1 MFFSNSMGLFGF
13 GKKPPVDRYAG
24 KPFLRLIDCFVLK
37 CIGELDASQESLLQ
51 QMAPKFQ
58 ETFGISGTWDEIVST
73 QMNFP
78 PEIETAIR
86 NLWDK
91 NQVIAME
98 NGVTLTPKQFVEMF
112 VRDNIG
118 DM

>member
-1 MFFSNSMGLFGF
+1 
-13 GKKPPVDRYAG
+13 
-24 KPFLRLIDCFVLK
+24 
-37 CIGELDASQESLLQ
+37 
-51 QMAPKFQ
+51 
-58 ETFGISGTWDEIVST
+58 
-73 QMNFP
+73 MNFP